1 MFRYSAKKL
10 LISDMA
16 GTTIQEKGIVYNS
29 LFNTIK
35 LIKPKLMKGEIA
47 KFSGHNKIDVIR
59 HFVKE
64 ENGHKLSKEV
74 IESRGYKKAV
84 KSFQIKYPNI
94 KQVIVSW
101 IKEERELS
109 KVQKLP
115 MGRKKKIGR

>member
-1 MFRYSAKKL
+1 MNIQFTFRYEDKK
-10 LISDMA
+10 D
-16 GTTIQEKGIVYNS
+16 
-29 LFNTIK
+29 
-35 LIKPKLMKGEIA
+35 
-47 KFSGHNKIDVIR
+47 DV
-59 HFVKE
+59 E
-64 ENGHKLSKEV
+64 TSKEV
-74 IESRGYKKAV
+74 IESRGYKRAV